1 MYSASIGPLRPWVDP
16 RPTADSVTTQVPG
29 APDLVFA
36 GPAAR
41 LVACIID
48 AAVLFLLGVIAVSV
62 ATVLTHDPNAAAAN
76 YIVATSVLLSLPFAL
91 YFWTGGHRGTPG
103 QRLLAIQVGSG
114 VAGGLS
120 AVIPALLG
128 PVVLAV
134 AGWSVVLL
142 VTVFLSPTRQG
153 LHDRIAGT
161 AVVRARDASN
171 RLVVGGLIVI
181 VAGPVLL
188 LLLFVS
194 LLSQVGY

>member
-1 MYSASIGPLRPWVDP
+1 M
-16 RPTADSVTTQVPG
+16 
-29 APDLVFA
+29 FA

-41 LVACIID
+41 LVACIVD
-48 AAVLFLLGVIAVSV
+48 ATVLFLLGVIVVSV

-76 YIVATSVLLSLPFAL
+76 YIVAASVLLSLPFAL
-91 YFWTGGHRGTPG
+91 YFWTGGHRATPG

-114 VAGGLS
+114 VEGGRLTAKQAVGRWLALGWFLGLS

-161 AVVRARDASN
+161 AVVRPKDASN

-181 VAGPVLL
+181 VAGPALL
-188 LLLFVS
+188 LILFVS
-194 LLSQVGY
+194 LLSQIGY